1 VRKATKIKKIKT
13 KTLPKAKKEC
23 WTEFSKYIRLRD
35 CIKTTGTPGMGVC
48 VSCGKSFEFKKLQ
61 AGHFIPGRH
70 NGNLFS
76 EKYVNAQCWQCNAPA
91 FLGGKN
97 GNALAY
103 RRAMIAMYGENAEQE
118 AEAEAARMIIYKVF
132 DYEELKEKYKQ
143 QYKDL
148 LKNLQEAK

>member
-1 VRKATKIKKIKT
+1 VKKPKK
-13 KTLPKAKKEC
+13 KTLSKAKKEC
-23 WTEFSKYIRLRD
+23 WVEFSKYIRTRD
-35 CIKTTGTPGMGVC
+35 CLKTTGSPNYGVC
-48 VSCGKSFEFKKLQ
+48 VSCGKEFPFKKLQ

-103 RRAMIAMYGENAEQE
+103 RRAMIRMYGEGAEQE
-118 AEAEAARMIIYKVF
+118 AEAEANREVQYKVF
-132 DYEELKEKYKQ
+132 QLEELKTIFKNKLKQ
-143 QYKDL
+143 L
-148 LKNLQEAK
+148 